1 MRDQGH
7 IIRTRVKSVSRTG
20 GGGTA
25 RVRTLWKAV
34 VRDQCGGIGLQCV
47 ERAKCMIEWLDSI
60 PPLVIYLAVGLI
72 IGLESVGIPLPGE
85 ILLVSSSVA
94 ASQGVVH
101 PVVLGCVA
109 AAGAIIGDS
118 VGYAVGRRYGRGLL
132 VRLGRRFPKHFG
144 PRQIAA
150 AERAFDRWGA
160 WAVFGGRFVALLRI
174 LAGPLAGVL
183 GMEYRKFL
191 LANATGGIAWA
202 GTVTA
207 VGYVFGI
214 VAEHWIRRFSWVA
227 LLVTIVI
234 GIAIT
239 LYVRRRAEKAADGA
253 EEQPEQ
259 GKPESEKA
267 DV

>member
-1 MRDQGH
+1 
-7 IIRTRVKSVSRTG
+7 
-20 GGGTA
+20 
-25 RVRTLWKAV
+25 
-34 VRDQCGGIGLQCV
+34 
-47 ERAKCMIEWLDSI
+47 MIEWLETI
-60 PPLVIYLAVGLI
+60 PPAVIYLVVGLI

-85 ILLVSSSVA
+85 IMLVSTSVA
-94 ASQGVVH
+94 ASQGIVN

-118 VGYAVGRRYGRGLL
+118 VGYAVGKRYGRGLL

-144 PRQIAA
+144 PKQIAA

-202 GTVTA
+202 GAVTT

-214 VAEHWIRRFSWVA
+214 VAEHWLRKFSWLA
-227 LLVTIVI
+227 LLITVLV
-234 GIAIT
+234 GVAIT
-239 LYVRRRAEKAADGA
+239 LYVRRRAEKAAEA
-253 EEQPEQ
+253 EPE
-259 GKPESEKA
+259 PEPVDS
-267 DV
+267 